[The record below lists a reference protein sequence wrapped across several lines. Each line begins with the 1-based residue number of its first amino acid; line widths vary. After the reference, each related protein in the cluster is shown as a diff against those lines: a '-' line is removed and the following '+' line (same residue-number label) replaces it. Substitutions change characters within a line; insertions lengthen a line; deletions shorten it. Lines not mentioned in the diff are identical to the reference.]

1 MDERFWL
8 VHVSIAVIVSVDLAL
23 SVWKAW
29 ALFRLKKNMSTLG
42 MSFEELC
49 GAVNDLRSGK
59 REKVLFEVRR
69 IQKP

>member
-1 MDERFWL
+1 
-8 VHVSIAVIVSVDLAL
+8 
-23 SVWKAW
+23 
-29 ALFRLKKNMSTLG
+29 MSTLG

-49 GAVNDLRSGK
+49 GAVNDLRSGT